1 MKLLQDASEYV
12 SNADLHRGRR
22 QRPLRTAM
30 GFHSVLENG
39 TRHRQLVARTV
50 GTDRSRWSSHSSTS
64 IFAAQLQ
71 PVLDKHSAT
80 NLSCNDTMVDQRQA
94 AADGSANLSSRIS
107 EELRS
112 SKCGSTSREKVES
125 YVAAQATHHLS
136 DNSSLCALF
145 SDLAMLNSD
154 IDLSKARFTAHAR
167 YWANL
172 HLVFVHNW
180 RQAITDPDIWIG
192 IRKMLRRASQ
202 SKGHLLSRAG
212 FVPDHLHFTIG
223 IHPSES
229 PLEVA
234 LSYMNNLAWVHNQK
248 AIFMPSFYV
257 ATFGEYDLGAIHP
270 ATGPAP
276 VADDGMGLL

>member
-1 MKLLQDASEYV
+1 MPPTPIYTADDVSVHYELQWAFT
-12 SNADLHRGRR
+12 LFWK
-22 QRPLRTAM
+22 TAP
-30 GFHSVLENG
+30 
-39 TRHRQLVARTV
+39 
-50 GTDRSRWSSHSSTS
+50 GTDSW
-64 IFAAQLQ
+64 L
-71 PVLDKHSAT
+71 PE
-80 NLSCNDTMVDQRQA
+80 LSELTE
-94 AADGSANLSSRIS
+94 ADGVRILQHRFS
-107 EELRS
+107 QPNCSLFLTSTQPQISPATISWSIKGRLQRMVRPTYPVAFQRNYDLRS
-112 SKCGSTSREKVES
+112 AGSTSREKVES